1 MNKFIIKTFGCK
13 TNQIESEYIKELLK
27 KNGYSETSFEK
38 EASFCV
44 VNSCTVT
51 ENADKKVLSYINNLK
66 NKNKDIKVIAVGCYC
81 QTHKDEAGNGVS
93 GGRDKLRAGWQR
105 DFEGRAA
112 RRQCARVCGLYG
124 QPGRAAAH

>member
-27 KNGYSETSFEK
+27 NNGYSETSFEK

-66 NKNKDIKVIAVGCYC
+66 NKNNAIKVIAVGCYC
-81 QTHKDEAGNGVS
+81 QTHKDEAIKNPNIDVVLGNGE
-93 GGRDKLRAGWQR
+93 KLKIL
-105 DFEGRAA
+105 EYLNKIKYEK
-112 RRQCARVCGLYG
+112 V
-124 QPGRAAAH
+124 